1 MKTKIKKWGNS
12 LALRIPKALAED
24 SRLYVGSTVD
34 VSVQNNSLI
43 VKSIDEKYTLENLV
57 SKISGEN
64 IHDEVITYNSTG
76 KEVW

>member
-24 SRLYVGSTVD
+24 SHLYIGSTVD
-34 VSVQNNSLI
+34 VSVQNNLLV
-43 VKSIDEKYTLENLV
+43 VKSINEKYTLANLV
-57 SKISGEN
+57 SKISSDN
-64 IHDEVITYNSTG
+64 VHHDVNTFKSTG

>member
-24 SRLYVGSTVD
+24 SHLYIGSTVD
-34 VSVQNNSLI
+34 VSVQNDSLV

-57 SKISGEN
+57 SKISKEN
-64 IHDEVITYNSTG
+64 VHNEVETYKSMG
-76 KEVW
+76 KEIW